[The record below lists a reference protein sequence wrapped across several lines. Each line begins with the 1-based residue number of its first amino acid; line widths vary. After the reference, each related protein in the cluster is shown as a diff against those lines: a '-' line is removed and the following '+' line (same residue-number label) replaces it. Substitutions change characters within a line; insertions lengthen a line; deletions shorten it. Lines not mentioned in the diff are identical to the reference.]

1 MAFAGARPPTRHG
14 RGSRPFPLRAVAV
27 AQPPTSG
34 VTRSAVFSLFL
45 VPSFPLVSFLVPLI
59 SSLFLS
65 FRKFRERERRQPPAR
80 SRANCDQNEIGEANG
95 THGYLFPFLLC
106 LFFPNTRPDDRAIP
120 PRTSDIPRPIARP
133 VIWKKQTKPRKEIN

>member
-1 MAFAGARPPTRHG
+1 MAFAGARPPTLSG
-14 RGSRPFPLRAVAV
+14 GGATPFPLRAVAD

-65 FRKFRERERRQPPAR
+65 FKKFRERERRQPPAR

-95 THGYLFPFLLC
+95 THGYLFPFLA
-106 LFFPNTRPDDRAIP
+106 LFVFSIYSARRW
-120 PRTSDIPRPIARP
+120 SDPSQDLRFS
-133 VIWKKQTKPRKEIN
+133 

>member
-14 RGSRPFPLRAVAV
+14 RGSRPFPLRVVAD

-65 FRKFRERERRQPPAR
+65 FKKFRERERRQPPAR
-80 SRANCDQNEIGEANG
+80 SRANCDQNEIGEANW
-95 THGYLFPFLLC
+95 THAYLFPFLA
-106 LFFPNTRPDDRAIP
+106 LFVFSKYSARRS
-120 PRTSDIPRPIARP
+120 SDQFQNFRYSSIQRMAYCIGFASSF
-133 VIWKKQTKPRKEIN
+133 NCS